1 MKKIIAVMAV
11 LITLFS
17 MGNVSA
23 SAAAKVAA
31 LMYHSVTTDSSRW
44 NDYTISPEQLDADIQ
59 YFKSCGYIPMTAT
72 ELATAN
78 MADIDNRKILLLTF
92 DDGYSNFYTEVFP
105 ILKKNDAKA
114 TMFLI
119 GSYIDRYGYLTAD
132 ETYEMANSGLVEIGN
147 HTNGIHSMPKEQ
159 LKAIYN
165 NTNAYGDILGDIKSN
180 GEILKEVTGK
190 DVTSISWPY
199 GYYTTTLDNAVK
211 SQLGYKISFST
222 VYGVNF
228 FTGNTYSPLKRMNR
242 EYSAGTQQVFD
253 RANGKFY

>member
-105 ILKKNDAKA
+105 VLKKNA
-114 TMFLI
+114 
-119 GSYIDRYGYLTAD
+119 
-132 ETYEMANSGLVEIGN
+132 
-147 HTNGIHSMPKEQ
+147 HT
-159 LKAIYN
+159 
-165 NTNAYGDILGDIKSN
+165 
-180 GEILKEVTGK
+180 
-190 DVTSISWPY
+190 
-199 GYYTTTLDNAVK
+199 
-211 SQLGYKISFST
+211 
-222 VYGVNF
+222 
-228 FTGNTYSPLKRMNR
+228 
-242 EYSAGTQQVFD
+242 
-253 RANGKFY
+253 

>member
-119 GSYIDRYGYLTAD
+119 GSYIDRYGYLTSD

-165 NTNAYGDILGDIKSN
+165 NTNAYGDILDDIQSN

-199 GYYTTTLDNAVK
+199 
-211 SQLGYKISFST
+211 GYKISFST

>member
-23 SAAAKVAA
+23 KLRRSKVAA

-72 ELATAN
+72 ELATSN

-114 TMFLI
+114 TMF
-119 GSYIDRYGYLTAD
+119 
-132 ETYEMANSGLVEIGN
+132 
-147 HTNGIHSMPKEQ
+147 
-159 LKAIYN
+159 
-165 NTNAYGDILGDIKSN
+165 
-180 GEILKEVTGK
+180 
-190 DVTSISWPY
+190 
-199 GYYTTTLDNAVK
+199 
-211 SQLGYKISFST
+211 
-222 VYGVNF
+222 
-228 FTGNTYSPLKRMNR
+228 
-242 EYSAGTQQVFD
+242 
-253 RANGKFY
+253 

>member
-78 MADIDNRKILLLTF
+78 MADIDNTTATKKRIVLLI
-92 DDGYSNFYTEVFP
+92 TEVLNSGMARLKLFFGLHLYVELHANSY
-105 ILKKNDAKA
+105 ILK
-114 TMFLI
+114 
-119 GSYIDRYGYLTAD
+119 
-132 ETYEMANSGLVEIGN
+132 
-147 HTNGIHSMPKEQ
+147 
-159 LKAIYN
+159 
-165 NTNAYGDILGDIKSN
+165 
-180 GEILKEVTGK
+180 
-190 DVTSISWPY
+190 
-199 GYYTTTLDNAVK
+199 
-211 SQLGYKISFST
+211 
-222 VYGVNF
+222 
-228 FTGNTYSPLKRMNR
+228 
-242 EYSAGTQQVFD
+242 
-253 RANGKFY
+253 

>member
-1 MKKIIAVMAV
+1 MLYSTIGKIEVKLYTAFLRCRRKGFYDSNEKDNCRYGGAYNA
-11 LITLFS
+11 FS

-105 ILKKNDAKA
+105 VLKK
-114 TMFLI
+114 M
-119 GSYIDRYGYLTAD
+119 
-132 ETYEMANSGLVEIGN
+132 
-147 HTNGIHSMPKEQ
+147 
-159 LKAIYN
+159 
-165 NTNAYGDILGDIKSN
+165 
-180 GEILKEVTGK
+180 
-190 DVTSISWPY
+190 
-199 GYYTTTLDNAVK
+199 
-211 SQLGYKISFST
+211 
-222 VYGVNF
+222 
-228 FTGNTYSPLKRMNR
+228 
-242 EYSAGTQQVFD
+242 TQRLQCF
-253 RANGKFY
+253 